1 MSKKAGNPVQKAMAV
16 ILSAVLLTGLISGAA
31 PIQSKAEESSSAA
44 AVTSQQSG
52 QNRDNRNLLEVI
64 KPVIYTPLE
73 LDADMTGAIP
83 LPRELEDEILA
94 GTTVEGIA
102 ALDRTEYSLSASYDS
117 DTQICTVSFDLTDL
131 GKEKYFLSS
140 ESITTATCR
149 VKFHVAKKEITP
161 FISVPQELEFD
172 GTKGVLSERAIEEEV
187 LNKVSV
193 TGIDLLKQSD
203 YTLDAVYDA
212 QKSICTISFALSS
225 EGSEQYEL
233 SKNAK
238 TAAEC
243 KIIIR
248 RGLAD
253 AVSMKIEEDEAAPEL
268 SIVTELQTLT
278 DVILSEEEKEAAQ
291 TGTDISLVFHIKD
304 GENILSS
311 TDKETIIQTLKDY
324 QIGQYLDI
332 SLFKVMGEERS
343 QITKAAGNIRLTLT
357 LPESLTENGKK
368 TTREFA
374 VVRIHEGE
382 VTVLPD
388 MDTDSASVTV
398 DTDRFSA
405 YAIVYKDI
413 AEADNTGGNDNQVTN
428 SDNTGGNNNQV
439 TNSDKASGN
448 TENNVTNDNTG
459 NVGNTDNTEEADNK
473 KNTGKTVTSGKKAGK
488 TGSSTS
494 AHNRSSDDDDPQTG
508 DNMPLEFYATI
519 TMISGLSY
527 VLLLFRNGRCGM
539 TELKKKELVSRI
551 VRWACRGGKFRR
563 IMAYAAIVLLLV
575 YYHSIGKKMSV
586 KYEEIEKDLLCEK

>member
-1 MSKKAGNPVQKAMAV
+1 M
-16 ILSAVLLTGLISGAA
+16 
-31 PIQSKAEESSSAA
+31 
-44 AVTSQQSG
+44 
-52 QNRDNRNLLEVI
+52 
-64 KPVIYTPLE
+64 
-73 LDADMTGAIP
+73 
-83 LPRELEDEILA
+83 
-94 GTTVEGIA
+94 
-102 ALDRTEYSLSASYDS
+102 
-117 DTQICTVSFDLTDL
+117 
-131 GKEKYFLSS
+131 
-140 ESITTATCR
+140 
-149 VKFHVAKKEITP
+149 
-161 FISVPQELEFD
+161 
-172 GTKGVLSERAIEEEV
+172 EV
-187 LNKVSV
+187 LNKVSIS
-193 TGIDLLKQSD
+193 GIDLLKQSD

-212 QKSICTISFALSS
+212 QKSICTISFALSF

-233 SKNAK
+233 SENAK

-248 RGLAD
+248 RRLAD
-253 AVSMKIEEDEAAPEL
+253 AVSMKIEKDETAPEL

-311 TDKETIIQTLKDY
+311 TDKETIIQTLQDY

-357 LPESLTENGKK
+357 LPESLIENGKK

-388 MDTDSASVTV
+388 MDTDSSSVTV
-398 DTDRFSA
+398 DTNRFSA

-413 AEADNTGGNDNQVTN
+413 AEADNTG
-428 SDNTGGNNNQV
+428 
-439 TNSDKASGN
+439 GN

-488 TGSSTS
+488 TVSSTS
-494 AHNRSSDDDDPQTG
+494 AHNRS
-508 DNMPLEFYATI
+508 
-519 TMISGLSY
+519 
-527 VLLLFRNGRCGM
+527 RCGM
-539 TELKKKELVSRI
+539 TESKKKELVSRI
-551 VRWACRGGKFRR
+551 VRWACGGGKFRR

-586 KYEEIEKDLLCEK
+586 KYKEIEKDLLCEK